1 MKGWHRQ
8 LVTYHLYNI
17 LIVNYWACILLGC
30 VLLGLA
36 AVGYVAW
43 GWALFGVALIWYWM
57 SKNHGAR
64 QSNHLSYYIVYLLLD
79 DEIRETQKKRF
90 REWIRSEKAPG
101 AMALSAR
108 ALAAI
113 QRSADVF
120 AVGDPQHP
128 GVGGSALQSHHMI
141 CKVKNEPDTV
151 DPRRPKG
158 K

>member
-1 MKGWHRQ
+1 M
-8 LVTYHLYNI
+8 LYHLYDI
-17 LIVNYWACILLGC
+17 LVVKYWAWILLGC

-36 AVGYVAW
+36 ATGYVAW

-57 SKNHGAR
+57 SKNYGAR
-64 QSNHLSYYIVYLLLD
+64 QSNHLSFYIVYLLLD
-79 DEIRETQKKRF
+79 DDIREKQKKRF

-101 AMALSAR
+101 AMALSMR
-108 ALAAI
+108 AIAAI

-120 AVGDPQHP
+120 AVGDPQQ

-141 CKVKNEPDTV
+141 WRVKNEPDTV
-151 DPRRPKG
+151 DPRGPTG